1 MSEHKSSVERS
12 VLFMCVM
19 CLSVD
24 VMYMCDAHCLVRG
37 FDSLP
42 RLLQCGTIAWY
53 KVSTLYLAPQN
64 QWAILH
70 VKRFGIEY
78 FVGK

>member
-1 MSEHKSSVERS
+1 MLEHKSSVGKS

-24 VMYMCDAHCLVRG
+24 FMYMCDAHCLVRG

-42 RLLQCGTIAWY
+42 RLLQCGTIAWC
-53 KVSTLYLAPQN
+53 KVNTLYLGSAK
-64 QWAILH
+64 L
-70 VKRFGIEY
+70 
-78 FVGK
+78 VGNIACEEIWN